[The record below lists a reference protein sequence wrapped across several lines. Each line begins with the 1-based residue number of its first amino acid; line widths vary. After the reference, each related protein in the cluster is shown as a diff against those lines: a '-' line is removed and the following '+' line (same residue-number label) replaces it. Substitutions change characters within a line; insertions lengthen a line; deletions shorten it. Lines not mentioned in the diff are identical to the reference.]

1 MDSAKRTV
9 TLTVAPRDEL
19 AARMREAL
27 ARRRTEPRIAFAS
40 VDLLHRIYPPRRL
53 AILRAM
59 AGAGPLPVR
68 EVARRMGRD
77 VKAVH
82 RDMAALVSAGLLDR
96 DEGSRMRFPYD
107 DVRMEVDLMR
117 AA

>member
-19 AARMREAL
+19 AARMRATL
-27 ARRRTEPRIAFAS
+27 AGGRTEPRIAFAS
-40 VDLLHRIYPPRRL
+40 VDLLHRICAPKRL
-53 AILRAM
+53 AALRTM
-59 AGAGPLPVR
+59 AGEGPLPVR
-68 EVARRMGRD
+68 EVARRVGRD

-82 RDMAALVSAGLLDR
+82 RDMAALVNAGLLDR
-96 DEGSRMRFPYD
+96 GEGGRMSFPYD
-107 DVRMEVDLMR
+107 GVRMEVDLMR

>member
-1 MDSAKRTV
+1 MDGTQRIV
-9 TLTVAPRDEL
+9 TLTVAPRSEL
-19 AARMREAL
+19 AARMGAAL
-27 ARRRTEPRIAFAS
+27 TGRKMAPQIAFAS
-40 VDLLHRIYPPRRL
+40 VDLLHRICAPKRL

-68 EVARRMGRD
+68 EVARRVGRD

-82 RDMAALVSAGLLDR
+82 RDMTALVRAGLLDR
-96 DEGSRMRFPYD
+96 DEDGRMSFPD
-107 DVRMEVDLMR
+107 DGVRIEVDLMH

>member
-1 MDSAKRTV
+1 M
-9 TLTVAPRDEL
+9 TLTVTPRSEL

-27 ARRRTEPRIAFAS
+27 AGRRTEPRIASAS
-40 VDLLHRIYPPRRL
+40 VDLLHRVCAPKRL

-68 EVARRMGRD
+68 EVARRVERD

-82 RDMAALVSAGLLDR
+82 RDMATLVRAGLLDR
-96 DEGSRMRFPYD
+96 GKGGRMSFPYD
-107 DVRMEVDLMR
+107 GVRMEVDLTR

>member
-1 MDSAKRTV
+1 MDKTERTAI
-9 TLTVAPRDEL
+9 LTVAPRGEL
-19 AARMREAL
+19 GARMGAAL
-27 ARRRTEPRIAFAS
+27 AGRRAAPRIAFAS
-40 VDLLHRIYPPRRL
+40 IDLLHRICAPKRL

-68 EVARRMGRD
+68 EVARRVGRD

-82 RDMAALVSAGLLDR
+82 RDMAALVRAGLLDR
-96 DEGSRMRFPYD
+96 GAGGRMSFPYD
-107 DVRMEVDLMR
+107 GVRMEVDLMR

>member
-1 MDSAKRTV
+1 MDRTERIV
-9 TLTVAPRDEL
+9 TLTVAPRNEIG
-19 AARMREAL
+19 ARMDAAL
-27 ARRRTEPRIAFAS
+27 AGRRTAPRIAFAS
-40 VDLLHRIYPPRRL
+40 VDLLHRVCAPKRL

-68 EVARRMGRD
+68 EVARRVERD

-82 RDMAALVSAGLLDR
+82 RDMAALVKAGLLDR
-96 DEGSRMRFPYD
+96 GEGGRMSFPYD
-107 DVRMEVDLMR
+107 GVRMEVDLMR